1 MSDNPIADQLTNLAK
16 AAREHGILQERQ
28 ALLDLIEGLH
38 KVSSKKNQ
46 PGLELVI
53 KAIIERGP
61 KP

>member
-16 AAREHGILQERQ
+16 AAREHGILAERQ
-28 ALLDLIEGLH
+28 SLLELIEGLH
-38 KVSSKKNQ
+38 KVGSKKNL